1 MAKTVLAVDD
11 EKHIVRLVQINL
23 QRGGYNVVTASD
35 GKQALDMIET
45 NPPDMVISDVMM
57 PQMDGF
63 ELLKR
68 LKQNPVTRE
77 LPIIM
82 LTAKAMDS
90 DVYEG
95 WRAGADV
102 YLTKPFNPQ
111 ELLMWVR
118 RIFEGRETPDDK
130 RFEL

>member
-11 EKHIVRLVQINL
+11 EKSIVRLVQINL
-23 QRGGYNVVTASD
+23 QRAGYNVVTASD
-35 GKQALDMIET
+35 GKQALDMIEAE
-45 NPPDMVISDVMM
+45 PPDMVISDVMM
-57 PQMDGF
+57 PFMDGF

-95 WRAGADV
+95 WRAGADF

>member
-11 EKHIVRLVQINL
+11 EKSIVRLVQINL
-23 QRGGYNVVTASD
+23 QRAGYNVVTASD
-35 GKQALDMIET
+35 GKQALDMIEAE
-45 NPPDMVISDVMM
+45 PPDMVISDVMM
-57 PQMDGF
+57 PFMDGF

-95 WRAGADV
+95 WRAGADF

-118 RIFEGRETPDDK
+118 RIFEGRETPDYK

>member
-23 QRGGYNVVTASD
+23 QRGGYDVVTASD
-35 GKQALDMIET
+35 GKQALDMIEA

-57 PQMDGF
+57 PFMDGF

-95 WRAGADV
+95 WRAGADF

>member
-11 EKHIVRLVQINL
+11 EKSIVRLVQINL
-23 QRGGYNVVTASD
+23 QRAGYNVVTASD
-35 GKQALDMIET
+35 GKQALDMIEAE
-45 NPPDMVISDVMM
+45 PPDMVISDVMM
-57 PQMDGF
+57 PFMDGF

-95 WRAGADV
+95 WRAGADF

-118 RIFEGRETPDDK
+118 RIFAGREIPDDK

>member
-11 EKHIVRLVQINL
+11 EKHIVRLVQVNL
-23 QRGGYNVVTASD
+23 QRGGYDVVTASD
-35 GKQALDMIET
+35 GKQALDMIEA

-118 RIFEGRETPDDK
+118 RIFEGRETQDDK
-130 RFEL
+130 RVEL

>member
-23 QRGGYNVVTASD
+23 QRAGYNVVTASD
-35 GKQALDMIET
+35 GKQALDMIEAE
-45 NPPDMVISDVMM
+45 PPDMVISDVMM
-57 PQMDGF
+57 PFMDGF

-95 WRAGADV
+95 WRAGADF

>member
-11 EKHIVRLVQINL
+11 ERSIVRLVQVNL
-23 QRGGYNVVTASD
+23 QRAGYNVVTASD
-35 GKQALDMIET
+35 GKQALDMIEAE
-45 NPPDMVISDVMM
+45 PPDMVISDVMM
-57 PQMDGF
+57 PFMDGF

-95 WRAGADV
+95 WRAGADF

-118 RIFEGRETPDDK
+118 RIFEGREPPDDK